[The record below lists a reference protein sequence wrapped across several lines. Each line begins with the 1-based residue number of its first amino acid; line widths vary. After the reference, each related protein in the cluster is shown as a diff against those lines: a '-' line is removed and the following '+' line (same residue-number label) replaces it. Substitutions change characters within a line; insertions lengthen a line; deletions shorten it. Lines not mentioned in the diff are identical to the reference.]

1 MISSYIN
8 PCIKVSFSRSIF
20 LTTDAVFY
28 HFAACRA
35 STFIFFSSQAHTLLQ
50 RLSHISDDKAV

>member
-1 MISSYIN
+1 MSSYIN

-28 HFAACRA
+28 HFAARRA